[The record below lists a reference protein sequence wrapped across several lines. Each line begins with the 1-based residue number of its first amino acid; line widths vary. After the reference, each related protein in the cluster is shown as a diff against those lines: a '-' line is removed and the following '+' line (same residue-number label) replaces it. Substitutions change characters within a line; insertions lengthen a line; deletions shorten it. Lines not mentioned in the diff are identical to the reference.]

1 MPSPDEWIAA
11 RDRAV
16 PAWSPSPGAS
26 RKGLGREI
34 VRRWRK
40 PTRFARIGVMIRALN
55 RLFVEHPREVGE
67 TYLHH
72 AAAAS
77 RFGFKLARLSA
88 CAFTHAVVPGV
99 HKTTVSSE
107 IKRMADD
114 LGYRAEVARETRMKD
129 AGAWDPGL

>member
-1 MPSPDEWIAA
+1 
-11 RDRAV
+11 
-16 PAWSPSPGAS
+16 
-26 RKGLGREI
+26 
-34 VRRWRK
+34 
-40 PTRFARIGVMIRALN
+40 MIRALN
-55 RLFVEHPREVGE
+55 RLFVDHPREVGE

-77 RFGFKLARLSA
+77 RFGMKLARLSA
-88 CAFTHAVVPGV
+88 CAFTHAVVPGL